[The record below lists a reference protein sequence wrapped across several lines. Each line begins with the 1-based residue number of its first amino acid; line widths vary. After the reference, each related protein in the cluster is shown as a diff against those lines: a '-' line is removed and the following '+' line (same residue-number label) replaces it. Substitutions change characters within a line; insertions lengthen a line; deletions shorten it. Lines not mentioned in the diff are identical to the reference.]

1 MIVCKSCERTD
12 CRNKLQGDG
21 SLKGIV
27 IAATGSGA
35 GKTTL
40 TLAILAWLRVNGLKA
55 APFKVGP
62 DFIDPGHHA
71 RIAGRTSYTLDS
83 WMLSEEYNRRLF
95 HARSRGA
102 DLAVVEGVMGLFDG
116 YDATTETG
124 STAQMAKWLGL
135 PVLLV
140 VSAKGK
146 ARSAAAVVKGFET
159 FDPDLTLAGVVFT
172 FTGSARHYAYLKDAV
187 EQSCTTPCLGHL
199 PQNKELIMPERHL
212 GLTTADEHVMSA
224 AAIKTLVS
232 MVDQYMSLPQ
242 LIRELPDLPDTNKG
256 RDFDVPWQT
265 EQNCTHRQD
274 AMPPVFSDPPRI
286 AVARDKAFCF
296 YYPDNLALLEHAG
309 ARLVYFSLLADDRLP
324 EDIDGIYLGGGYPE
338 LFADKLSSKTHLLS
352 EIKSCSRNRM
362 PIYAECGGFML
373 LCRKLV
379 PADSVLPK
387 PMAGCFDLDICM
399 SETLQSL
406 GYREVTLTKD
416 SVIGVKGA
424 KIRGHEF
431 HYSSISTDNEVC
443 DQVFAVTTRAGQDV
457 PVTGYQKDQTLGSYL
472 HVHFGTNP
480 AVPRNFVAHCTD
492 FRQLRKKNRD
502 NPVIII

>member
-1 MIVCKSCERTD
+1 
-12 CRNKLQGDG
+12 
-21 SLKGIV
+21 LKGIV

-40 TLAILAWLRVNGLKA
+40 TLAILAWLRANGLNP

-71 RIAGRTSYTLDS
+71 RIAGRTSYNLDS
-83 WMLSEEYNRRLF
+83 WMLSKTYNRGLF
-95 HARSRGA
+95 HARSTGA

-172 FTGSARHYAYLKDAV
+172 FTGSDRHYAYLKDAV
-187 EQSCTTPCLGHL
+187 AQSCTTPCLGHL
-199 PQNKELIMPERHL
+199 PQNEALIMPERHL
-212 GLTTADEHVMSA
+212 GLTTAEEHIISNA
-224 AAIKTLVS
+224 TIDTLVA
-232 MVDQYMSLPQ
+232 MVDQHMHMPR
-242 LIRELPDLPDTNKG
+242 LIRDLPELLDPGKSRDYDT
-256 RDFDVPWQT
+256 PWQT
-265 EQNCTHRQD
+265 ELTSADNQNTGTSFFC
-274 AMPPVFSDPPRI
+274 DPPRI

-296 YYPDNLALLEHAG
+296 YYPDNLAMLEHAG
-309 ARLVYFSLLADDRLP
+309 ACLVYFSLLADDHLP

-338 LFADKLSSKTHLLS
+338 LFADTLSSKTQLLS

-362 PIYAECGGFML
+362 PIYAECGGFMF
-373 LCRKLV
+373 LCQKLTR
-379 PADSVLPK
+379 ADSVHPK
-387 PMAGCFDLDICM
+387 IMAGCFDLEICM

-406 GYREVTLTKD
+406 GYREVTLTKN
-416 SVIGVKGA
+416 SVIGAKGVQ
-424 KIRGHEF
+424 IRGHEF
-431 HYSSISTDNEVC
+431 HYSSIQTDKDVC
-443 DQVFAVTTRAGQDV
+443 DHVFEVTTRAGQDV
-457 PVTGYQKDQTLGSYL
+457 QVAGYQKDLTLGSYL
-472 HVHFGTNP
+472 HVHFGSNP
-480 AVPRNFVAHCTD
+480 EVPRCFVAHCAD
-492 FRQLRKKNRD
+492 FRQRRIKNIETTSV
-502 NPVIII
+502 PII